1 MPFDPKTVSV
11 YDKRYCIYCQN
22 QENGKLKSFEEVR
35 SGSIGAAMRLMNKSR
50 EEAEKMADEMM
61 FKLPEVE
68 KGLIGLQILF
78 I

>member
-22 QENGKLKSFEEVR
+22 QENGKLKSFEEVI